1 MITLDTHL
9 MSLVNRE
16 LIEPDE
22 ALEKSQEPVA
32 MRDKLTSMGFKLR
45 EL

>member
-16 LIEPDE
+16 LVAADE
-22 ALEKSQEPVA
+22 ALEVAQDPVV
-32 MRDKLTSMGFKLR
+32 MREKLTQMGYRLR

>member
-1 MITLDTHL
+1 
-9 MSLVNRE
+9 LVNRE

-32 MRDKLTSMGFKLR
+32 MKEKLISMGFKLR
-45 EL
+45 EV